1 MSTAVDNI
9 IKQVE
14 TLSIDDKRELLRAV
28 DVMLELKESGATE
41 NEIIERLTAK
51 GIITLATNPSAM
63 SDVDP
68 VSVIGKPVSETII
81 EERR

>member
-28 DVMLELKESGATE
+28 DVMLELRESGATE
-41 NEIIERLTAK
+41 DEITEQLTAR
-51 GIITLATNPSAM
+51 GIITPAANPSAM

-68 VSVIGKPVSETII
+68 VPVIGKPVSETLI